1 MLIEFQDVKLTTE
14 GRLKGRARVSG
25 VSVLDYTELY
35 GAWVYRPEEE
45 VFKPESMD
53 SLKGIPITYGHPPTN
68 LTSETD
74 KNYIIGYTGDIVERD
89 GDSLIVNFTI
99 IEAWAVKEI
108 LWLLQQGQRI
118 QFSVGA
124 WAFPEQTQ
132 GVYNGVSYQIIWRNI
147 LYNHLALLMTDPGR
161 YPNTEI
167 VTDSKAAGR
176 WMLVMDGFLSAVDSN
191 TTEVNTVKITLPSGF
206 VVEITDAEAA
216 TELQKLVDGHKKLV
230 TDHASVSGQFS
241 QAQKDL
247 SAARLQV
254 PDANQFNKAVSAR
267 VELALEAQPL
277 MDGLDVKAVAAMDET
292 QIYESVLLK
301 NGHTQAEL
309 DAQKA
314 AIKDAYP
321 IFLKGAYSQIGKAAG
336 AQESEEVLDL
346 AGQTNTQTRSNQGEV
361 IVVDAFEAAK
371 NKQKAGK

>member
-1 MLIEFQDVKLTTE
+1 VLIEFQDVKLTTE